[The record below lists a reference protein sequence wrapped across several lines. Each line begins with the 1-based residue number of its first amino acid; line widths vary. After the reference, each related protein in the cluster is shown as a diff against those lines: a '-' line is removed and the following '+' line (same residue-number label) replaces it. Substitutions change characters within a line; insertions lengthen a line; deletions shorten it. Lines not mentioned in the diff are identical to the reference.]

1 MHGLINRSIQCFIQ
15 ETYGRALWERVAVL
29 AQVDPSGFETMLAYE
44 DSVTQAL
51 IVSAARALD
60 RPESVFLEDLGAFL
74 VSIEPLRRLLR
85 FGGPGFADFLMS
97 LDELQSRGQMAL
109 PDLELPDLVLEAQRG
124 AWFGFK
130 VNAPQRGWA
139 AVVTG
144 LVRAMADDYGA
155 LVLIE
160 AQEPGVG
167 DAAAPGRAAPEYVS
181 VEVLDARFVTG
192 RSFDLTR
199 PETV

>member
-1 MHGLINRSIQCFIQ
+1 MHGLINRSIQCFLQ
-15 ETYGRALWERVAVL
+15 ETYGRALWERVAFQ
-29 AQVDPSGFETMLAYE
+29 AQVEASGFETMLRYE

-51 IVSAARALD
+51 ISAAARVLD
-60 RPESVFLEDLGAFL
+60 RPEAAFLEDLGAFL

-85 FGGPGFADFLMS
+85 FGGQGFFDFLMS

-109 PDLELPDLVLEAQRG
+109 PDLELPELVLEAQRG
-124 AWFGFK
+124 GWFGFK
-130 VNAPQRGWA
+130 VCAAQRGWS

-160 AQEPGVG
+160 AEGPLAVDVEPQEYI
-167 DAAAPGRAAPEYVS
+167 R
-181 VEVLDARFVTG
+181 VEVLDARFVEG
-192 RSFDLTR
+192 RSFELAR
-199 PETV
+199 PSGV